1 MNKLMNDLFSVILGI
16 CHFFF
21 IAFLLVYAFLGDK
34 FTYQPFEMRILLSVL
49 MLGGYVI
56 FFGVITTLIAIKEEL
71 IEANRKMT
79 IFFDFVEGEA
89 TKKGGK

>member
-1 MNKLMNDLFSVILGI
+1 MNKLMNELFSVILGI

-21 IAFLLVYAFLGDK
+21 IGFLLVYSFLGDK
-34 FTYQPFEMRILLSVL
+34 FTFHPIEMRLLLSAL

-71 IEANRKMT
+71 IEANR
-79 IFFDFVEGEA
+79 
-89 TKKGGK
+89 